1 MVICRVEVQVAGSAG
16 RWTTLVGRE
25 YDEYDVHKTN
35 QGPQRPAQQHPPYG
49 VVAAHFRPLRGSRD
63 SRQGRPGPCT
73 PTGSSNPR
81 LVCTDLS
88 IMLLTDHL
96 KLAWRCERGL
106 ILQSRRMQHCSTPM
120 GQAVVEP
127 RVPTRSIGCPN
138 GLTPDRT
145 LGRSRNSV
153 PRLSAITSFVWNDG

>member
-1 MVICRVEVQVAGSAG
+1 MAICRVVVQVAGSAG
-16 RWTTLVGRE
+16 TWTTSVGRE
-25 YDEYDVHKTN
+25 YDEYDEGTTFTRQIKAP
-35 QGPQRPAQQHPPYG
+35 QGQNSSTHPSCNSFPLLEGVQTRATRSSHAYRFQQPQ
-49 VVAAHFRPLRGSRD
+49 VVCP
-63 SRQGRPGPCT
+63 
-73 PTGSSNPR
+73 
-81 LVCTDLS
+81 DLS

-106 ILQSRRMQHCSTPM
+106 ILQSCRMQHPM
-120 GQAVVEP
+120 GQTVVEP

-153 PRLSAITSFVWNDG
+153 ARLSAITSFVWNDG